1 MSNKRAASPE
11 RANGTAKE
19 VETQQNGIGKQSRT
33 SEANAHPAHANE
45 DEGMGE
51 FEDAFEDEFEEES
64 EAGSEDGEGMEIDG
78 VKVDGEIHRPEDDDD
93 EEQEPET
100 KVYIPGVGEPLPE
113 GQQLEPDQSAYE
125 MLHRLNV
132 TWPCLSFDI
141 LQDHLG
147 STSRRYPH
155 SAYFVAGTQADTA
168 KNNELMVMRASS
180 LHKTQKDGGEY
191 LLQGYNFDDV

>member
-1 MSNKRAASPE
+1 MGPPNGKGRAIDQPQGSV
-11 RANGTAKE
+11 N
-19 VETQQNGIGKQSRT
+19 GKQARKSDGAVSRHG
-33 SEANAHPAHANE
+33 ADQDG

-51 FEDAFEDEFEEES
+51 FEDAFEDEFEQED
-64 EAGSEDGEGMEIDG
+64 EAEGSISGSRHGSMDIDG
-78 VKVDGEIHRPEDDDD
+78 VRFDEEIQRPESDD

-100 KVYIPGVGEPLPE
+100 KVYIPGVGEPLQK

-147 STSRRYPH
+147 SINRRYPQV
-155 SAYFVAGTQADTA
+155 AYFVAGTQADTA
-168 KNNELMVMRASS
+168 KNNELMVMKASS
-180 LHKTQKDGGEY
+180 MHKTNKDGGEY
-191 LLQGYNFDDV
+191 CERAHDFE